1 MSRLFSKGNQKK
13 KKDKLLVNIDTK
25 EDPEATWDEVD
36 NLGEGS
42 FGMVTKVKHLK
53 NGSFAAAKVIPVKYE
68 EELEDF
74 VVEVDILT
82 ECKHPGIVGLVAA
95 HLWKDNLWVLLEL
108 CGGGAMDDILIELE
122 TGFDENVI
130 AAMTYQMTDA
140 IVFLHEKFVIHR
152 DLKAGN
158 VLLKQDGTV
167 KLTDFGVSAKNKK
180 KDQKRNTFIGTPYWM
195 APEVVLC
202 ENSSDKPYSYPSD
215 IWSFGITLI
224 EFAEMAPPWHDMHP
238 MRVLFKIPKSP
249 SPTLTDPSKWSN
261 EFHSFLSVCLKKE
274 EGARSTAAALRSH
287 AFIKG
292 KSSRTPVKNLY
303 KLANAEV
310 IETLEDLDDDAN
322 ASAMPETPQ
331 PASKLPALQG
341 ASAASKLPEA
351 PAGGFTNP
359 KSATAILA
367 AELEAAKIQSPS
379 LLKADDFSKN
389 YKTLTRMR
397 QYVDESGEIVTVTT
411 QRVVETAVQSGKAMT
426 IRRGMVNIDKDWKDA
441 EATKLAKV
449 RNEQLRETKIV
460 QREEQKECA
469 DFIRKLKVERDQM
482 EARQASAVTSMQSQS
497 AKALLAQQK
506 AGKIEQEKLVKQLDS
521 QLASKTKAIKAA
533 AVKEFKDIK
542 ASNAQQLKQTLK
554 ELDSLPKA
562 DRKDAKKR
570 AKDEGVSRNAE
581 MEQALQGSLDQ
592 DADKAIAEEKS
603 NNETALRD
611 KELALLKAEQDTKMS
626 QAKAQSALGQE
637 HVQESQ
643 QMLKHQLKA
652 TFWMQKYQ
660 MHFRHEKELDQ
671 LKRLQEKKL
680 ADLQKKFDTDTR
692 LLPKKQ
698 RTAMTIKRKELKKSI
713 ASSDKPTQKA
723 KMKEF
728 EADEGR
734 RTKAEHTQM
743 EENFRASLDNLK
755 ASVLEETD
763 ELKKMQEVKK
773 KTLVENETEKLKELE
788 SRHAIEIN
796 QYLGEVR
803 KKEEALQAQFDQQ
816 TSFLK

>member
-1 MSRLFSKGNQKK
+1 MHLPRGISNSSLRVPPLRAQ
-13 KKDKLLVNIDTK
+13 
-25 EDPEATWDEVD
+25 AT
-36 NLGEGS
+36 
-42 FGMVTKVKHLK
+42 
-53 NGSFAAAKVIPVKYE
+53 A
-68 EELEDF
+68 
-74 VVEVDILT
+74 
-82 ECKHPGIVGLVAA
+82 
-95 HLWKDNLWVLLEL
+95 
-108 CGGGAMDDILIELE
+108 
-122 TGFDENVI
+122 
-130 AAMTYQMTDA
+130 
-140 IVFLHEKFVIHR
+140 FLHEKFVIHR

-180 KDQKRNTFIGTPYWM
+180 KDQRRNTFIGTPYWM

-202 ENSSDKPYSYPSD
+202 ENSGDKPYSYPSD

-261 EFHSFLSVCLKKE
+261 EFHSFLSACLKKE
-274 EGARSTAAALRSH
+274 EGARPTAVALKSH

-292 KSSRTPVKNLY
+292 ASSRTPVKNLY

-310 IETLEDLDDDAN
+310 IETLEDLDDAAN
-322 ASAMPETPQ
+322 ASAMPETP
-331 PASKLPALQG
+331 AALQG
-341 ASAASKLPEA
+341 APAAAKLPEA
-351 PAGGFTNP
+351 PAGGFNNP

-367 AELEAAKIQSPS
+367 AELEAAKIQTPS

-469 DFIRKLKVERDQM
+469 DLIRKLKVERDQM
-482 EARQASAVTSMQSQS
+482 EARQASAVTSMQSQA

-506 AGKIEQEKLVKQLDS
+506 ASKVEQEKLAKQLDS

-533 AVKEFKDIK
+533 AVKEFKDSK
-542 ASNAQQLKQTLK
+542 AQNAQQMKQALK
-554 ELDSLPKA
+554 ELDTLPKA

-570 AKDEGVSRNAE
+570 AKDEGAARNAE
-581 MEQALQGSLDQ
+581 MEQALQGQLDQ
-592 DADKAIAEEKS
+592 DADRAIAEETS
-603 NNETALRD
+603 NNTKALRE
-611 KELALLKAEQDTKMS
+611 KEMALLKAEQDTKMK
-626 QAKAQSALGQE
+626 QAKALSALEQE

-652 TFWMQKYQ
+652 TFWMQQYQ
-660 MHFRHEKELDQ
+660 MHYRHEQELDQ
-671 LKRLQEKKL
+671 LRRLQEKKL
-680 ADLQKKFDTDTR
+680 ADLQKKFDSDKR

-698 RTAMTIKRKELKKSI
+698 RTATTVKRKELKKSI
-713 ASSDKPTQKA
+713 ASSDKTTQKA

-728 EADEGR
+728 ESDETR

-743 EENFRASLDNLK
+743 EENFRASLDGLK
-755 ASVLEETD
+755 TSVLEETD

-773 KTLVENETEKLKELE
+773 RTLVGNETEKLKELE
-788 SRHAIEIN
+788 ERHGTEIK
-796 QYLGEVR
+796 QFLGEVA
-803 KKEEALQAQFDQQ
+803 KKEQALQAQFDQQ
-816 TSFLK
+816 TSFLN